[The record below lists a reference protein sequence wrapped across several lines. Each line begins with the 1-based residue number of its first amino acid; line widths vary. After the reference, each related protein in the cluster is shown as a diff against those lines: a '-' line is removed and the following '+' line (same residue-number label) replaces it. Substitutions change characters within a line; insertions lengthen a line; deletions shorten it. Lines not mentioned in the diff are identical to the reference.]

1 MERQCQNSS
10 NQSKTQH
17 LQVLDLKF
25 KLFSVQ
31 MLLLNF
37 TTHGA
42 FQHSAVLQCTMELI
56 FLLLFLI
63 KGCLEI
69 CYLWRH
75 CVQTVNQLKVF
86 HIYSRDLML
95 LFLNLCLKNLPH
107 PVMTS
112 WDDFMYLLLSKSTNT
127 INTKSK
133 LLTLCLKCTDLW
145 IIFGQILHAQPQS
158 QTFSGERETQ
168 HSTEHNALH
177 NMTIACTVL
186 AYLHELKAINKALE
200 EITCYAS
207 IITSGVGP
215 PYRGRARHRVGGP
228 APPWK
233 CCSLSLNPCLL
244 HWVRQG
250 ITLCTLGS
258 DLGSQGV
265 MPCCQ
270 GITLHFQLIK
280 ASAGSS

>member
-1 MERQCQNSS
+1 
-10 NQSKTQH
+10 
-17 LQVLDLKF
+17 
-25 KLFSVQ
+25 
-31 MLLLNF
+31 
-37 TTHGA
+37 
-42 FQHSAVLQCTMELI
+42 
-56 FLLLFLI
+56 
-63 KGCLEI
+63 
-69 CYLWRH
+69 
-75 CVQTVNQLKVF
+75 
-86 HIYSRDLML
+86 
-95 LFLNLCLKNLPH
+95 
-107 PVMTS
+107 
-112 WDDFMYLLLSKSTNT
+112 MYLLLSKSTNT

-228 APPWK
+228 APP
-233 CCSLSLNPCLL
+233 
-244 HWVRQG
+244 
-250 ITLCTLGS
+250 
-258 DLGSQGV
+258 
-265 MPCCQ
+265 
-270 GITLHFQLIK
+270 
-280 ASAGSS
+280 

>member
-1 MERQCQNSS
+1 LRYAISDDIVCRRSISWRFSTSTVVTWCFCSS
-10 NQSKTQH
+10 TW
-17 LQVLDLKF
+17 
-25 KLFSVQ
+25 
-31 MLLLNF
+31 
-37 TTHGA
+37 A
-42 FQHSAVLQCTMELI
+42 
-56 FLLLFLI
+56 
-63 KGCLEI
+63 
-69 CYLWRH
+69 WR
-75 CVQTVNQLKVF
+75 
-86 HIYSRDLML
+86 IYPIPWW
-95 LFLNLCLKNLPH
+95 PH
-107 PVMTS
+107 EMTS
-112 WDDFMYLLLSKSTNT
+112 LSALSKSTNT
-127 INTKSK
+127 IITKSK

-177 NMTIACTVL
+177 NMTSLYSPCLPSWI
-186 AYLHELKAINKALE
+186 EIKAINKALE

-215 PYRGRARHRVGGP
+215 PYRGRAHHRVGGP

-250 ITLCTLGS
+250 ITLWTLGS
-258 DLGSQGV
+258 ALGSQGV